1 MKYNGVIQRK
11 IESSR
16 MKAAPVTVDFD
27 RLSAFFRADAN
38 VACATV
44 FGSAADGMV
53 EPGSDLDIAVLFREP
68 LAAGEATL
76 CYYTS
81 LCDVVPEV
89 ERVDF
94 INLNQANPILAF
106 EALRGRMCCKNDP
119 EATAAFTSLT
129 CREYEDI
136 TGYLAYLRHQLAA
149 AV

>member
-1 MKYNGVIQRK
+1 MKG
-11 IESSR
+11 E
-16 MKAAPVTVDFD
+16 PVKVDFD
-27 RLSAFFRADAN
+27 GLSAFFRADTN

-44 FGSAADGMV
+44 FGSAADGTV
-53 EPGSDLDIAVLFREP
+53 DLGSDLDVAVLFRQP

-76 CYYTS
+76 RYYTS
-81 LCDVVPEV
+81 LCDAVPEV

-136 TGYLAYLRHQLAA
+136 TGYLAYLRHQLSTAA
-149 AV
+149 